1 MLNKSLLV
9 DEEKTAHMLHKNEST
24 VFGLVGREEMTCSF
38 LMFFFFSS
46 ITVSG
51 ICVRT

>member
-24 VFGLVGREEMTCSF
+24 AREQERERENHLFGLVGRDEMTCSF
-38 LMFFFFSS
+38 F
-46 ITVSG
+46 
-51 ICVRT
+51 

>member
-24 VFGLVGREEMTCSF
+24 AKERERERKKNHLFGLVGREEMTCSF
-38 LMFFFFSS
+38 FQCFLL
-46 ITVSG
+46 
-51 ICVRT
+51 